1 MSNLGCL
8 ANTVG
13 WSMKSHVCTLS
24 NSYERTVLTA
34 EQAITF
40 GLNGE
45 QTINKAFTYKP
56 I

>member
-1 MSNLGCL
+1 MEHEKPCL
-8 ANTVG
+8 Y
-13 WSMKSHVCTLS
+13 SIKFRKL
-24 NSYERTVLTA
+24 NSYEKTVLTA